1 MAHFS
6 FTEFE
11 RNIGMRQFYAL
22 LLLLITLSLFFF
34 QALRSYVPSVYIAMF
49 YVVFGHEVVKN
60 FLIMI
65 TLIFYLLPAMTNTL
79 CKKFGIEKIMKFSI
93 YFTIVSRL
101 FLAFHLPNLI
111 QVLLSGFI
119 ILFYCMFLSTF
130 LTSWMNINL
139 QIESNNKI
147 TLVVFSLYCAFL
159 LDYLIRTL
167 GFTADLSLLPPG
179 WLADYWYLT
188 QYLWLVIQVPLTV
201 ILFYYTRTSFPTIL
215 FTFQEPKERNVSLT
229 TKLSLIFIGMGA
241 IFFLLFNL
249 LLYPNIISHYTNT
262 EYHLNNI
269 LNVSALLITVLMILK
284 MKRSYFI
291 NMTVMAILN
300 SFWIIILFLFLFL
313 GRLLTYIASVLISI
327 SLIFLYLDLYVLF
340 THMALISFKWE
351 IIKTISNLL
360 AISLAFY
367 VIFLVLHVI
376 STDWAYVL
384 AFMKGMDPIIVFLAG
399 ITCSITTLLSIHLQ
413 QKRGETKHE

>member
-241 IFFLLFNL
+241 IFFLLFNS